1 MEKGKEPEV
10 RTVVLE
16 PLHALV
22 TLGGDEGAA
31 FDDAL
36 RLVGEASLPADT
48 FIRLNVRLG
57 AGEPPGP
64 DWTESA
70 RSACLEKDFRFCT
83 INPIR
88 PPEQE
93 RKETNK
99 RTLTMAELKE
109 LSDDEVFTILNAC
122 HKLSERQR
130 DLVKDLMK
138 EVMA

>member
-22 TLGGDEGAA
+22 TLGGDEGAT

-36 RLVGEASLPADT
+36 RLVGEASLPAGT

-57 AGEPPGP
+57 ANELPGP

-122 HKLSERQR
+122 HKLNPMSRG
-130 DLVKDLMK
+130 
-138 EVMA
+138 

>member
-1 MEKGKEPEV
+1 MFAPEDTGI
-10 RTVVLE
+10 RAE
-16 PLHALV
+16 RQGAEN
-22 TLGGDEGAA
+22 GGAA
-31 FDDAL
+31 RKRA
-36 RLVGEASLPADT
+36 APPA
-48 FIRLNVRLG
+48 
-57 AGEPPGP
+57 
-64 DWTESA
+64 ESA

-122 HKLSERQR
+122 HKLNERQR